1 MNRNRQI
8 STWIALIVGA
18 VATLALAFNATHA
31 NAADDQPLVTEEFHH
46 TYPLSANGRVEL
58 QNINGAVHIFAGA
71 GNEVKVD
78 AIKRAEDEQELK
90 DEEIRVDASAD
101 SISIQTK
108 YHQREG
114 SWQNRHHRGAE
125 VEYTITVPRNARLD
139 EIKLINGEL
148 DITGV
153 SGEVR
158 ASCINGRL
166 VARGLERAVK
176 LQTINGPLEANFN
189 QAQATSIELSS
200 VNGPV
205 RLTLPSDTKAH
216 IEATT
221 VHGSIENDFGL
232 HTNNHRWVGHD
243 LNGELGSGGPHIRIS
258 NVNGA
263 VNVQHANDGRTL
275 SPAKDLGDR
284 ENGDDI

>member
-1 MNRNRQI
+1 M
-8 STWIALIVGA
+8 
-18 VATLALAFNATHA
+18 
-31 NAADDQPLVTEEFHH
+31 
-46 TYPLSANGRVEL
+46 RVRIPVPARP
-58 QNINGAVHIFAGA
+58 NTTSG
-71 GNEVKVD
+71 K
-78 AIKRAEDEQELK
+78 
-90 DEEIRVDASAD
+90 
-101 SISIQTK
+101 
-108 YHQREG
+108 

-125 VEYTITVPRNARLD
+125 VEYTITVPRNAHLD

-176 LQTINGPLEANFN
+176 LQTINGPLEADFN

-258 NVNGA
+258 NVNGT
-263 VNVQHANDGRTL
+263 VNVQHANDGRAL
-275 SPAKDLGDR
+275 SPAKDLGGHD
-284 ENGDDI
+284 EKGDEI

>member
-8 STWIALIVGA
+8 SAWIALMVGA
-18 VATLALAFNATHA
+18 VAASALSATLA

-46 TYPLSANGRVEL
+46 TYPLNAIGRVEL
-58 QNINGAVHIFAGA
+58 QNINGAVHISAGA

-108 YHQREG
+108 YHQQEE

-148 DITGV
+148 DIIGV

-158 ASCINGRL
+158 ASCINGKL

-176 LQTINGPLEANFN
+176 LQTINGPLEADFN

-205 RLTLPSDTKAH
+205 RLTLPSDAKAH

-243 LNGELGSGGPHIRIS
+243 LNGELGIGGPHIRIS
-258 NVNGA
+258 NVNRP
-263 VNVQHANDGRTL
+263 VNVQHANDGRAL

-284 ENGDDI
+284 EKGDDI

>member
-8 STWIALIVGA
+8 STGIALMVGA
-18 VATLALAFNATHA
+18 VATLALNATRA

-46 TYPLSANGRVEL
+46 TYPLNANGRVEL
-58 QNINGAVHIFAGA
+58 QNINGAVHISAGG

-108 YHQREG
+108 YHQREE

-148 DITGV
+148 DIIGV
-153 SGEVR
+153 GGEVR

-189 QAQATSIELSS
+189 QARATSIELSS

-243 LNGELGSGGPHIRIS
+243 LNGELGTGGPHIRIS
-258 NVNGA
+258 NVNGP
-263 VNVQHANDGRTL
+263 VNVQHANDGRAL
-275 SPAKDLGDR
+275 SPATDLGDR
-284 ENGDDI
+284 EKGDDI

>member
-8 STWIALIVGA
+8 SAWIALMVGA
-18 VATLALAFNATHA
+18 VATLALNATRA

-46 TYPLSANGRVEL
+46 TYPLNANGRVEL
-58 QNINGAVHIFAGA
+58 QNINGAVHISAGG

-108 YHQREG
+108 YHQREE

-148 DITGV
+148 DIIGV

-176 LQTINGPLEANFN
+176 LQTINGPLEADFN

-221 VHGSIENDFGL
+221 VHGPIENDFGL

-243 LNGELGSGGPHIRIS
+243 LNGELGTGGPHIRIS
-258 NVNGA
+258 NVNGP
-263 VNVQHANDGRTL
+263 VNVQHANDGRAL

-284 ENGDDI
+284 EKGDDI

>member
-18 VATLALAFNATHA
+18 VATLALNATLG
-31 NAADDQPLVTEEFHH
+31 NASDDQPLVTEEFHH

-58 QNINGAVHIFAGA
+58 QNINGAVHISAGA

-176 LQTINGPLEANFN
+176 LQTINGPLEADFN

-232 HTNNHRWVGHD
+232 HTNNHHWVGHD

-263 VNVQHANDGRTL
+263 VNVQHANDGRAL
-275 SPAKDLGDR
+275 SPAKDLGGR

>member
-8 STWIALIVGA
+8 STWIALVVGA
-18 VATLALAFNATHA
+18 VATLALNATLG
-31 NAADDQPLVTEEFHH
+31 NASDEQPLVTEEFHH

-78 AIKRAEDEQELK
+78 AINPAEDEQELK

-176 LQTINGPLEANFN
+176 LQTINGPLEADFN

-263 VNVQHANDGRTL
+263 VNVQHANDGRAL
-275 SPAKDLGDR
+275 SPAKDLGGR

>member
-18 VATLALAFNATHA
+18 VATLALNATLG
-31 NAADDQPLVTEEFHH
+31 NASDDQPLVTEEFHH

-176 LQTINGPLEANFN
+176 LQTINGPLEADFN

-275 SPAKDLGDR
+275 SPAKDLGGR